1 MSGILK
7 HLITEAKISD
17 KITSRTAI
25 TYDAL
30 LGAIL
35 NSEDEKITDSNL
47 KDIASELEI
56 KPELLKTY
64 IETAK
69 KNGFLNAD
77 GSVVEKYTKEV
88 TGKVAVQ
95 GKVSASLDSK
105 IKKFKAPVVTNNNLF
120 NEQTFKMLSLMKGQ
134 AAKSGIKNS
143 LLLTGDPGVGKT
155 SFIRNYAKLLGIPL
169 ITVEAPHITEEHII
183 NIPFMILKGDQV
195 QKDSAVIETN
205 GKSSLKNDGQ
215 AFEIVQ
221 AESNLV
227 TKIKTMKNLKLKD
240 QQHLAA
246 IAKDKNLRGVY
257 ANNRRLINSVRDQYH
272 CILFLDEYYRNDNI
286 KIRNILRNIL
296 NGRIGNDKIPKGTFI
311 VYASNL
317 NDEGVEDIP
326 MNNDFAEMEFK
337 APDKEQ
343 WFDYVLKKYEEN
355 DNKEFPNIKLD
366 PTVYNKFYDTLNQ
379 EDLSFDDENAEVRTS
394 PRRWEQFLLYVN
406 ANLPVSNVKDAQI
419 LMSNV
424 EINFR
429 NYIAGEVSSLY
440 PKVKKMVVELIK
452 ETSGIE
458 FDGSTYPQTEWKD
471 VLQQQLET
479 KIKMDS
485 EERFD
490 SNGKL
495 IEKEARTYVPIVS
508 GEPGIGKTSHMSTVA
523 NNLGLHFIHVD
534 VSSLNRESTTGIPT
548 ATQARD
554 EDGTPLVDNDG
565 LPVMTTSFSEPEL
578 LKLIKK
584 LMEEAVK
591 EDEIFPE
598 NEKLKGSGKYKFLLL
613 FDELTRADAQVFNS
627 IRKLL
632 LEKSFNEQYD
642 LPAEIM
648 VVGALNPEDD
658 GVAELTKHTRD
669 VVDIIPARSSW
680 AKTESYLLREE
691 RPSGL
696 QEHLGFDCNA
706 STVGAIKALL
716 SHFQSKNLDWRG
728 NPLMPDER
736 LFNLLDNGNVI
747 YISPREI
754 TDIVATA
761 NSKILDRLT
770 QVGIKSTLNIAR
782 DNSVFDASDDDFMA
796 MMMAQDEAE
805 AKNKEAED
813 AKLGIFNLN
822 TRYSEEDYD
831 LFIKAM
837 LNELRDAW
845 AEKLSFTTKKQ
856 DSDPANFLSVTTG
869 FIMKNNLVIDQYEAI
884 KTMKVTGT
892 KSIGELFEA
901 YFEDPLELYDSP
913 HFDNYLAANFA
924 SPQKFT
930 QEMTDFIADK
940 TSQFIRESNTSSK
953 TLKNREGQEFTMPI
967 LDYKNMDLY
976 YKYLQYVK
984 VILGVLTK
992 KSEYAGKVK
1001 EAERTGQYLSN
1012 LYTSL
1017 RGIGSEF
1024 MNKQNLLQYFSDN
1037 NRMNPE
1043 TIDRLQ
1049 SLALEIKTILSDF
1062 GFKR

>member
-1 MSGILK
+1 
-7 HLITEAKISD
+7 
-17 KITSRTAI
+17 
-25 TYDAL
+25 
-30 LGAIL
+30 
-35 NSEDEKITDSNL
+35 
-47 KDIASELEI
+47 
-56 KPELLKTY
+56 
-64 IETAK
+64 
-69 KNGFLNAD
+69 
-77 GSVVEKYTKEV
+77 
-88 TGKVAVQ
+88 
-95 GKVSASLDSK
+95 
-105 IKKFKAPVVTNNNLF
+105 
-120 NEQTFKMLSLMKGQ
+120 
-134 AAKSGIKNS
+134 
-143 LLLTGDPGVGKT
+143 
-155 SFIRNYAKLLGIPL
+155 
-169 ITVEAPHITEEHII
+169 
-183 NIPFMILKGDQV
+183 
-195 QKDSAVIETN
+195 
-205 GKSSLKNDGQ
+205 
-215 AFEIVQ
+215 
-221 AESNLV
+221 
-227 TKIKTMKNLKLKD
+227 
-240 QQHLAA
+240 
-246 IAKDKNLRGVY
+246 
-257 ANNRRLINSVRDQYH
+257 
-272 CILFLDEYYRNDNI
+272 
-286 KIRNILRNIL
+286 
-296 NGRIGNDKIPKGTFI
+296 
-311 VYASNL
+311 
-317 NDEGVEDIP
+317 
-326 MNNDFAEMEFK
+326 
-337 APDKEQ
+337 
-343 WFDYVLKKYEEN
+343 
-355 DNKEFPNIKLD
+355 
-366 PTVYNKFYDTLNQ
+366 
-379 EDLSFDDENAEVRTS
+379 
-394 PRRWEQFLLYVN
+394 
-406 ANLPVSNVKDAQI
+406 
-419 LMSNV
+419 
-424 EINFR
+424 
-429 NYIAGEVSSLY
+429 
-440 PKVKKMVVELIK
+440 
-452 ETSGIE
+452 
-458 FDGSTYPQTEWKD
+458 
-471 VLQQQLET
+471 
-479 KIKMDS
+479 
-485 EERFD
+485 
-490 SNGKL
+490 
-495 IEKEARTYVPIVS
+495 
-508 GEPGIGKTSHMSTVA
+508 
-523 NNLGLHFIHVD
+523 
-534 VSSLNRESTTGIPT
+534 
-548 ATQARD
+548 
-554 EDGTPLVDNDG
+554 
-565 LPVMTTSFSEPEL
+565 
-578 LKLIKK
+578 
-584 LMEEAVK
+584 MEEAVK

-728 NPLMPDER
+728 NPLMPEER

-805 AKNKEAED
+805 SKNKEAED

-822 TRYSEEDYD
+822 TKYSEEDYD
-831 LFIKAM
+831 LFIKAI

-953 TLKNREGQEFTMPI
+953 TLKNRDGQEFTMPI